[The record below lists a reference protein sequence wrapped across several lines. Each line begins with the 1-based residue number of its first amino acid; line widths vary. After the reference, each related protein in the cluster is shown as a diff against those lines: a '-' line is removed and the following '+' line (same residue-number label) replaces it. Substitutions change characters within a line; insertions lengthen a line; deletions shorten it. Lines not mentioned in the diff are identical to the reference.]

1 MVLKMII
8 GLSLETQFLTGFTWI
23 QKVVNINKLSFS
35 STATKRTLL
44 CSMIPLPTIERHQ
57 LTPES
62 FYHKLKRDGI
72 QSGVDV
78 NQTPGGL

>member
-1 MVLKMII
+1 MII
-8 GLSLETQFLTGFTWI
+8 GLSLETQILTSFIWI

-35 STATKRTLL
+35 SMDTKRTLL
-44 CSMIPLPTIERHQ
+44 CSMTPLLTIERHQ

-62 FYHKLKRDGI
+62 FYLKLKRDGI